1 MLCPVATTKSA
12 ANDFHRLKQNFVDE
26 EEGRRVVGMLVVG
39 KEGLGFVGT
48 KVVGL
53 ADEGIEVVG
62 AIVILLPIVGDSVGA
77 LDGGT
82 VLG

>member
-1 MLCPVATTKSA
+1 
-12 ANDFHRLKQNFVDE
+12 LKLNFVE
-26 EEGRRVVGMLVVG
+26 AEEGRRVVGTLVVG
-39 KEGLGFVGT
+39 KEGLSFVGT

-53 ADEGIEVVG
+53 RVGSGVFADEGIEVVG

>member
-1 MLCPVATTKSA
+1 MKL
-12 ANDFHRLKQNFVDE
+12 NFVE
-26 EEGRRVVGMLVVG
+26 AEEGRRVVGTLVVG
-39 KEGLGFVGT
+39 KEGLSFVGT
-48 KVVGL
+48 KVVGLGVGSGVL